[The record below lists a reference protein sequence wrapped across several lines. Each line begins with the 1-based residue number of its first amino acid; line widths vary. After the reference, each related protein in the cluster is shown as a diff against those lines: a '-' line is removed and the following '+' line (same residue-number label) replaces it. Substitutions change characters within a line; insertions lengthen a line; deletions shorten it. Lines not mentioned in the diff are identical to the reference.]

1 MFYYLQNTD
10 TEQNMLMSIV
20 AFSILLGAVFLTY
33 RLLKNMTKRAG
44 QDK

>member
-1 MFYYLQNTD
+1 MLYYLQS
-10 TEQNMLMSIV
+10 TETEPNMLMSIV
-20 AFSILLGAVFLTY
+20 AFAILLGAVFLTY